1 MFDQSMMRGQAESP
15 MELLNGVDPE
25 AGSRKV
31 FEQAKMRA
39 SNNDS

>member
-15 MELLNGVDPE
+15 MELLHGGDIE
-25 AGSRKV
+25 GGSMKV
-31 FEQAKMRA
+31 FEQAKLRA

>member
-1 MFDQSMMRGQAESP
+1 MFDQSMMRGHAESP
-15 MELLNGVDPE
+15 MELLHGGDPE
-25 AGSRKV
+25 GGSRKI

>member
-15 MELLNGVDPE
+15 MELLHGGDIE
-25 AGSRKV
+25 GGSRKV
-31 FEQAKMRA
+31 FEQAKLQA